1 MLGWALMFLLLALV
15 AGAFGFFG
23 VAGAS
28 YGFAKVLFFIF
39 LALFVISLFTGRGEV
54 GPRSR
59 GLAR

>member
-1 MLGWALMFLLLALV
+1 MLGWSLMFLLLALV

-28 YGFAKVLFFIF
+28 YSFAKVLFFVF
-39 LALFVISLFTGRGEV
+39 LALFVVSLFTRRGEV
-54 GPRSR
+54 GTRG

>member
-28 YGFAKVLFFIF
+28 FGFAKILFFIF
-39 LALFVISLFTGRGEV
+39 LALFVISLFTGRGQL
-54 GPRSR
+54 GRP
-59 GLAR
+59 GGIAR

>member
-28 YGFAKVLFFIF
+28 YGFAKVLF
-39 LALFVISLFTGRGEV
+39 LSSW
-54 GPRSR
+54 PCS
-59 GLAR
+59 

>member
-23 VAGAS
+23 IAGAS
-28 YGFAKVLFFIF
+28 FGFAKILFFIF
-39 LALFVISLFTGRGEV
+39 LALFVISLFTGRGTI
-54 GPRSR
+54 GRPG